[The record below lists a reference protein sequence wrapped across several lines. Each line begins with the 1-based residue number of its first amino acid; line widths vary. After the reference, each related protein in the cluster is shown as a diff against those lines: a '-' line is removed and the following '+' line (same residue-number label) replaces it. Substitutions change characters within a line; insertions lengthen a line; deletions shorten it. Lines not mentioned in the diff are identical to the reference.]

1 MTVNIPLLEASGI
14 QKSYGATR
22 ALAGVNFDIG
32 RGEVVA
38 LVGENGAGKSTLGK
52 ILAGATEMDEGTVSV
67 NGMPVSFHSTKD
79 ALDHGVAIVL
89 QEFNLIPEMTVA
101 ENLFLTRPTGYRWGW
116 WKTRKSQVDQAS
128 KAIADA
134 YMDFGIDPEA
144 LVSELSVAQQQIVE
158 IIRSL
163 SVDAQLFILDEPSAA
178 LGRRE
183 TDSLLQLIRR
193 LRDDGRSVIIVTH
206 RLDEVYAVADRIFV
220 LRDGIARGEFDPA
233 STSTDELVAA
243 MVGRALD
250 KEMHEARTIQTPG
263 DAVLTVDKL
272 VVQGSSSECSFQVR
286 RGEIVG
292 VAGLVGSGRTELIR
306 AIFGAD
312 PAVSGTVVLGGTTG
326 VIRSPLAAV
335 RAGAAMVSEDRKQL
349 GLHTAL
355 TIHDNVVLSYLA
367 KYGKFWLNRK
377 KLDADVAQQV
387 DDLRIKIGGSWLD
400 AGVLSGGNQ
409 QKVVLAKWL
418 LSKPELL
425 ILDEPTRG
433 IDVGARAEFYRVV
446 DDLVAQG
453 MAVLMVSSEMPE
465 VLALSD
471 RVLVMSKG
479 AIVTELSREEAT
491 EERILSF
498 TEVMAAA

>member
-67 NGMPVSFHSTKD
+67 NGKPVSFRSTKD

-101 ENLFLTRPTGYRWGW
+101 ENLFLTRPSGYRWGW
-116 WKTRKSQVDQAS
+116 WKSRKSQVDQAS
-128 KAIADA
+128 HAIADA

-193 LRDDGRSVIIVTH
+193 LREDGRSVIIVTH

-220 LRDGIARGEFDPA
+220 LRDGVARGEFDPA
-233 STSTDELVAA
+233 TTSTDDLIAA

-250 KEMHEARTIQTPG
+250 KEMHEARTIQVPG
-263 DAVLTVDKL
+263 EAVLTVDKL
-272 VVQGSSSECSFQVR
+272 VVQGTSSECSFQVR

-312 PAVSGTVVLGGTTG
+312 PAISGTVTLGGTSG

-335 RAGAAMVSEDRKQL
+335 RAGAAMVSEDRKTL

-367 KYGKFWLNRK
+367 KHGKFWLNRK
-377 KLDADVAQQV
+377 KLDADVARQV
-387 DDLRIKIGGSWLD
+387 DDLRIKIGGSWLE

-418 LSKPELL
+418 LSKPDLL

-479 AIVTELSREEAT
+479 AIVTELTREEAT

-498 TEVMAAA
+498 TEVMATA